1 MFPSTP
7 SWNREVMAGA
17 QAAGLDHEAD
27 IVAKNE
33 RSIPKTQMHYK
44 FMFSKAKYC
53 ISHNSLGRTVLT
65 ILTAVQHNRGLSS
78 QSGGLVGMHL

>member
-1 MFPSTP
+1 MNYQSQHNLLFA
-7 SWNREVMAGA
+7 RIKLLM
-17 QAAGLDHEAD
+17 
-27 IVAKNE
+27 
-33 RSIPKTQMHYK
+33 IPKTQMHYK